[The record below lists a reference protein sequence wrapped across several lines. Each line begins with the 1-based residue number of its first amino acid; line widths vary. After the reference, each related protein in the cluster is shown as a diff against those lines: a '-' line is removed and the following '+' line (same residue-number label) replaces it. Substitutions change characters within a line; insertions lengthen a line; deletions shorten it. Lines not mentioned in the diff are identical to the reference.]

1 MEFFI
6 EKFLLIYREME
17 NAFGV
22 EENIK
27 RLMLRSKKKKMY
39 FSISNGFEPGPLNS
53 TISTVPLRQ
62 GLRPIDRQE
71 KIRF

>member
-27 RLMLRSKKKKMY
+27 RLMLRSKKKMCY
-39 FSISNGFEPGPLNS
+39 SISNGFEPGPLNP